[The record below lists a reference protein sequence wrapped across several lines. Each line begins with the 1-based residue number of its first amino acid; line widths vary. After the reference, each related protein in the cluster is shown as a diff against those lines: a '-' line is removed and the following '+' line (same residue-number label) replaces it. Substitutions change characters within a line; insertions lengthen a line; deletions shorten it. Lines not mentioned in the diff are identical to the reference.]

1 MNIINYIQTHI
12 WLILFL
18 IWGFPLSY
26 YRSKFRKL
34 IYDTTDWKINI
45 KPIFRKEIKI
55 LLGVSKAPSDPIKK
69 YRNFYRV
76 YLVIYLLLFII
87 YKITS

>member
-1 MNIINYIQTHI
+1 MNLLAYIQDHI

-18 IWGFPLSY
+18 VWGFPLSF

-34 IYDTTDWKINI
+34 VYKTDNWTINI
-45 KPIFRKEIKI
+45 KPVFKKEIKI
-55 LLGVSKAPSDPIKK
+55 LLGISTVTSTIIIK

-76 YLVIYLLLFII
+76 YLLVYVLLFVIYK
-87 YKITS
+87 YTS